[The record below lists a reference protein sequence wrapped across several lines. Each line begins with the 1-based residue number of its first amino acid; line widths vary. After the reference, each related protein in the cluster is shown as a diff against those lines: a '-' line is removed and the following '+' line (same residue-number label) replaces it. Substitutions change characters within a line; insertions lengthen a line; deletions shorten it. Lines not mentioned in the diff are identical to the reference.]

1 MMREIT
7 YAQAIRE
14 ALREEMSRDDR
25 VLIMGEDV
33 GVFGGIF
40 KATEGLYKEFG
51 PDRVMDTP
59 ISEAAIAGTA
69 TGAALL
75 GLRPVCEIMFMDFIT
90 IASDQIVNQA
100 AKMRYMFGGQAQVPA
115 VFRTNIG
122 AGRSSA
128 AQHSQSLHAWIMH
141 VPGLRLVLPSCP
153 YDAKGLLKTAIRDD
167 NPVVFV
173 EHKLLYTTTGPVPE
187 EEYTIPFGQ
196 AKIRRDGD
204 DVTLIALS
212 AMVNRALE
220 AAEQLKNEQISVE
233 VVDPR
238 TLNPLDLKTLVLSLK
253 KTHRAVVV
261 DEGCL
266 TGGVGAELSALL
278 QEHAFDYLD
287 APVKRVAAPDVPVP
301 FSPTLE
307 KLVTPSVEQIMAA
320 VKQVMYI
327 K

>member
-1 MMREIT
+1 MREIT
-7 YAQAIRE
+7 YAECLRE
-14 ALREEMSRDDR
+14 ALREEMRRDDR

-40 KATEGLYKEFG
+40 KVTEGLYKEFG

-75 GLRPVCEIMFMDFIT
+75 GMRPVSEIMFMDFIT

-100 AKMRYMFGGQAQVPA
+100 AKIRYMFGGQAKVPA
-115 VFRTNIG
+115 VFRTNMG

-173 EHKLLYTTTGPVPE
+173 EHKLLYTTKGPVPE

-204 DVTLIALS
+204 DATIIALS
-212 AMVNRALE
+212 SMVNCALE
-220 AAEQLKNEQISVE
+220 AASQLQNEQISVE
-233 VVDPR
+233 VIDPR
-238 TLNPLDLKTLVLSLK
+238 TLNPLDLETLTASVK

-266 TGGVGAELSALL
+266 TGGVGAELAALL
-278 QEHAFDYLD
+278 QEHVFDYLD
-287 APVKRVAAPDVPVP
+287 APIKRLAAPDVPVP
-301 FSPTLE
+301 FSPSLE
-307 KLVTPSVEQIMAA
+307 KLVTPSVEQIMAS